1 MVAVV
6 VEVEVE
12 VVVVVVEVVMV
23 ELVRESS
30 NIVWLVVC
38 RKHMIAQFG
47 WGFNALWS
55 YTIYLKRLRYSS
67 MNKAE
72 QTIRC

>member
-47 WGFNALWS
+47 WGFNAL
-55 YTIYLKRLRYSS
+55 YNTIYLKRLRYSS